1 MGQNMQDELSVLL
14 LKAHFG
20 VIEMEIDFHK
30 NLYGMH
36 ASMMAYKK
44 SSDPNEVP

>member
-36 ASMMAYKK
+36 ASMMAYKR
-44 SSDPNEVP
+44 SCDPNEVP